1 MGLTSDA
8 IPRSAAARDVPDT
21 VPRGALR
28 IAPGRPGFAKE
39 LVELWR
45 YRELFGF
52 LVWRDLKVR
61 YVQTVLGPLWAIVV
75 PLLQM
80 VVFTVIFARLG
91 GIQGEYHVPYPLFVF
106 CGLLPWTYFSSLL
119 NQSAKSVVTNTNLVT
134 KVYVPRLMLPIASI
148 AVPLVDFAIAF
159 VVLLCM
165 FAGYQRAPHWH
176 TVLVPFFL
184 GLALL
189 TGFGIGLWL
198 SALNVRYRDIPY
210 VIPLL
215 TQLWLFA
222 SPVLYGTSF
231 IPPDWHWLIALNPVT
246 GVIDGFRWA
255 VLGRGLPHYDL
266 FATSLVVGLAL
277 TVSGVMYFR
286 HVERRF
292 ADVI

>member
-1 MGLTSDA
+1 MTLDA
-8 IPRSAAARDVPDT
+8 IPASPRAAELEPVPEGVLRVAAGRHGLLHDV
-21 VPRGALR
+21 A
-28 IAPGRPGFAKE
+28 
-39 LVELWR
+39 ELWR

-52 LVWRDLKVR
+52 LVWRDMKVR

-106 CGLLPWTYFSSLL
+106 CGLLPWTFFSSLL
-119 NQSAKSVVTNTNLVT
+119 SQSSKSVVTNTNLVT
-134 KVYVPRLMLPIASI
+134 KVYVPRLLLPIASI

-159 VVLLCM
+159 AVLMCM
-165 FAGYQRAPHWH
+165 FGAYRRAPHWH
-176 TVLVPFFL
+176 VVLSPFFL
-184 GLALL
+184 LLAVL
-189 TGFGIGLWL
+189 TALGVGLWL

-210 VIPLL
+210 VLPLL

-231 IPPDWHWLIALNPVT
+231 IPEDWHWLIAINPIT
-246 GVIDGFRWA
+246 GVIDGFRWS

-266 FATSLVVGLAL
+266 FATSFGVGLLL
-277 TVSGVMYFR
+277 TVTGIAYFR
-286 HVERRF
+286 RVERRF
-292 ADVI
+292 ADLI